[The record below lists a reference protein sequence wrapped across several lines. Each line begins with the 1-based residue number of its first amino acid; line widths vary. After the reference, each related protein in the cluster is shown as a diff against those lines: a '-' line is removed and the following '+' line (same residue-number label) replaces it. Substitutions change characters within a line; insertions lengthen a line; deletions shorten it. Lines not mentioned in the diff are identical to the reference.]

1 MFRRCA
7 LALGALSMFTLA
19 ACESDEADVTGPPGS
34 GALARYVAVGTSL
47 SAGVQSQGLLYSTQA
62 RAWPALLADQSFAPF
77 EYPAIRGPGCAPP
90 MIAPLQFGH
99 LLSGVPIATG
109 DASCAALFPGITLPT
124 NNVAVPG
131 ATTSAA
137 LSATPASRTGFSAML
152 YARILPAN
160 ESQVSAMMDLDPTF
174 VSVELGSN
182 EVLTAATSGQ
192 VIPNA
197 TYTPPAVWEPVYT
210 EVIDSVEAT
219 GARAL
224 LVTVPLVSRIP
235 SMRAGAELWNAR
247 QQFLAFNIVVQGDC
261 DGSTNLIFTPG
272 LVLTKVAE
280 AQAAAAQGQQAQL
293 SCANGPVGP
302 TPDFVLSPTEVQTLE
317 AVVGDMN
324 DHIASE
330 AAANG
335 YALLDANEVLQ
346 QFIDERPAFSLVTM
360 LTCSFPHGQYMSLD
374 GVHPN
379 GYGYQLVANAA
390 AEALNEHY
398 GFALPTVALPA
409 IPQC

>member
-1 MFRRCA
+1 MIRRWA
-7 LALGALSMFTLA
+7 VALGTLSTFTLA
-19 ACESDEADVTGPPGS
+19 SCESDTADVTGPAGS
-34 GALARYVAVGTSL
+34 EALARYVSIGTSL
-47 SAGVQSQGLLYSTQA
+47 SAGTQSNGILYSTQA
-62 RAWPALLADQSFAPF
+62 RSWPALLADQSFAQF
-77 EYPAIRGPGCAPP
+77 SYPAIRGPGCAPP
-90 MIAPLQFGH
+90 YIAPLQFGR
-99 LLSGVPIATG
+99 LLSGVAIAAG
-109 DASCAALFPGITLPT
+109 DNSCAALFPDIALPT

-160 ESQVSAMMDLDPTF
+160 ESQVSAMMDLDPTL

-182 EVLTAATSGQ
+182 EVLTAAASGQ
-192 VIPNA
+192 VIPNVTFTTVA
-197 TYTPPAVWEPVYT
+197 AWAPVYT

-224 LVTVPLVSRIP
+224 LVTVPLVSQMP
-235 SMRAGAELWNAR
+235 SMRQGSELWSNR
-247 QQFLAFNIVVQGDC
+247 LEFLAFNVAVQADC
-261 DGSTNLIFTPG
+261 DGSANLVFTPG

-280 AQAAAAQGQQAQL
+280 GQALAAMGQQAQL

-302 TPDFVLSPTEVQTLE
+302 SPDYILSPTEAQTL
-317 AVVGDMN
+317 ATVVGEMN

-335 YALLDANEVLQ
+335 YALLDANEVLG
-346 QFIDERPAFSLVTM
+346 QFVDERPAFSVVTM
-360 LTCSFPHGQYMSLD
+360 MTCSFPHGQYMSLD

-379 GYGYQLVANAA
+379 GYGYQSVANAA
-390 AEALNEHY
+390 ADALNDRY
-398 GFALPTVALPA
+398 GFALPTVDVPV
-409 IPQC
+409 ITPC